1 MKQDIIRRYRGSHGP
16 DGWIYAARE
25 AQTPLVKIGC
35 ARYDIARRLTLLAT
49 TEKVALTL
57 LGKVYVRNYRIFA
70 VEWLIHDT
78 LQAQRIQGEWFYL
91 HMTQAWLEQL
101 VANAMREI
109 DAWHRM
115 KGRTH
120 VH

>member
-1 MKQDIIRRYRGSHGP
+1 MKQDILSRYRDCSIP

-35 ARYDIARRLTLLAT
+35 TRYDVARRLQSLAT
-49 TEKVALTL
+49 SEHVALTL
-57 LGKVYVRNYRIFA
+57 LGKVYVQNYRIFA

-78 LQAQRIQGEWFYL
+78 LQAQRIHGEWFYL
-91 HMTQAWLEQL
+91 HMTQALLEQL
-101 VANAMREI
+101 VANSMREI

-115 KGRTH
+115 KGIRASA
-120 VH
+120 